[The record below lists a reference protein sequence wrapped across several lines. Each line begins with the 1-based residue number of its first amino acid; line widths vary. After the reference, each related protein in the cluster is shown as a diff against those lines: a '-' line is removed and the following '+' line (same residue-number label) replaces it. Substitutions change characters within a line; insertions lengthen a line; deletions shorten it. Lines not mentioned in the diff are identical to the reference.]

1 MLDRL
6 GLPRPQIATKL
17 YGAIALSLAVV
28 YLLAAAIIQFAGRT
42 EEAVGWVREEALQ
55 NVVLAQEAEA
65 SLEQQRQLV
74 TSASSVT
81 DHAAIERAE
90 RDYKNR
96 NAKLAALMARMGY
109 RPPHNLAERLAA
121 LTPTAKISAT
131 PNRDR
136 IERVCTRPARPS

>member
-55 NVVLAQEAEA
+55 SVVLAQEAKRR
-65 SLEQQRQLV
+65 SNI
-74 TSASSVT
+74 SASW
-81 DHAAIERAE
+81 
-90 RDYKNR
+90 
-96 NAKLAALMARMGY
+96 
-109 RPPHNLAERLAA
+109 
-121 LTPTAKISAT
+121 
-131 PNRDR
+131 
-136 IERVCTRPARPS
+136 

>member
-1 MLDRL
+1 MGLARKRAPSRVWLAPVAIAHWPVPPCRLAGQRSLRDMGPARRDAMLDRL

-55 NVVLAQEAEA
+55 SVVLAQEAEA

-74 TSASSVT
+74 GSASSVT
-81 DHAAIERAE
+81 DHSAIERAE
-90 RDYKNR
+90 RDYKDR
-96 NAKLAALMARMGY
+96 NAKLA
-109 RPPHNLAERLAA
+109 
-121 LTPTAKISAT
+121 
-131 PNRDR
+131 
-136 IERVCTRPARPS
+136 